1 MKNKEIVRTA
11 IIVGVAAFM
20 SGCAPIISGAM
31 NTMIDENAVFEKTAK
46 YFGANRKDISISSIE
61 KGALATSYQTRY
73 SGKLYNCTVY
83 YGEVTCKQPG
93 A

>member
-1 MKNKEIVRTA
+1 MNNNLPKVLTLTLLA
-11 IIVGVAAFM
+11 LTFL
-20 SGCAPIISGAM
+20 SGCAPMISAAM
-31 NTMIDENAVFEKTAK
+31 NSGVTEDTVIEKTAK
-46 YFGANRKDISISSIE
+46 YFGTNRKNIVVSNVE

-73 SGKLYNCTVY
+73 SGKLYNCQVY